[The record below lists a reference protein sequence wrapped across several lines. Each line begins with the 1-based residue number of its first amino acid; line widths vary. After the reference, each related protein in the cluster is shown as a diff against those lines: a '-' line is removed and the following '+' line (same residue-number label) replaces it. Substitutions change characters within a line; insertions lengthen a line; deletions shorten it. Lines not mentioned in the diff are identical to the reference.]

1 MGVATPYDRW
11 SQRIVKRIEGSVN
24 DRPAAFVLLN
34 SGRGMDAVSVHQD
47 GPLSLLYRDPYT
59 RLTEKIGLV
68 LEIRP
73 HKIGEALEET
83 PAARRLGKIVAYP
96 EPSGL
101 PGTVRA
107 LNARDAVL
115 TDDLARV
122 DAFAARELC
131 LRTGPQW
138 REAVSTALLG
148 DWAAPLDRIGRLH
161 PSSLAQ
167 LAAEARVI
175 HRQLTPLWRRK
186 AGHGRVLMLDTP
198 LGNGATLY
206 DLVGGRPDPKDLIL
220 GTEDARL
227 GAVLRALAPEERKV
241 ALTWA
246 HWQVTTWTEAAA
258 LIGATDPVAF
268 GERVRRK
275 LKRLGIEHTRRRG
288 ICPAPPNG
296 SGS

>member
-1 MGVATPYDRW
+1 MNSGMGV
-11 SQRIVKRIEGSVN
+11 
-24 DRPAAFVLLN
+24 
-34 SGRGMDAVSVHQD
+34 DAVGIDQD
-47 GPLSLLYRDPYT
+47 RPLSLIHWRLHT
-59 RLTEKIGLV
+59 RLSEEIGPL
-68 LEIRP
+68 LEIQAP
-73 HKIGEALEET
+73 SPSAALEDIHT
-83 PAARRLGKIVAYP
+83 DQLLGRMVVLP
-96 EPSGL
+96 ERSGL

-115 TDDLARV
+115 TGDLARV

-148 DWAAPLDRIGRLH
+148 DWAAPLDRIGKLH
-161 PSSLAQ
+161 PSALVE
-167 LAAEARVI
+167 LRAEARAI

-206 DLVGGRPDPKDLIL
+206 DLVGGRPDPEDLIL

-227 GAVLRALAPEERKV
+227 GAVLSTLAPEERKV
-241 ALTWA
+241 ALAWA

-258 LIGATDPVAF
+258 LIGATDPVTF

-296 SGS
+296 SRS